1 MTKELTKSYS
11 MNDCQQRRHNHK
23 DAHDPF
29 GCPKTNSSST
39 SFLMDADHSFQT
51 TGESVLENMMMDQRR
66 RPSINTSN
74 NSKSSNGI
82 GALSNGSLFEGKQS
96 APTQT
101 TTTTSSDF
109 SQSNANRNI
118 RRMNIMDRLRR
129 LTFPT
134 NSMELMESMDG
145 TSGGVNGGGG
155 GGDVTTTTTNSSPAF
170 TDSTTTIST
179 ISDDDGDHQLPL
191 NLITPR
197 ATPIPQI
204 PRSSSDFP
212 RHDLRTNPNLPG
224 SDGNGGG
231 GLGISAAGI
240 GLGQSGLFLRNGSSL
255 ENGIPLSSINDQVR
269 RIEELN
275 DPTNLN
281 SYVSVGNNNKE
292 YPVEVDIKDCN
303 VLDGYL
309 CGYLTIHN
317 LTAEYKSLTTF
328 FDAEIIGSGG
338 NGFLT
343 RKWSADISIDRCH
356 WNRFDY
362 FRERFGDLYLDG
374 EDWGGGDD
382 ISGGGGGGD
391 IVDGYDNNI
400 HRSRLHQQQ
409 QQLQMPQR
417 PDLFRDSVIFMRW
430 KERFLVPDYRV
441 DNIPGA
447 SYAGFYY
454 MAYDKSSNNLEG
466 YYYHKDANQIAQ
478 ENGTTVEIQK
488 LDLVHKPRMT
498 SSFYEFM

>member
-1 MTKELTKSYS
+1 
-11 MNDCQQRRHNHK
+11 MNDFQQRRHNYK
-23 DAHDPF
+23 DADDPF

-39 SFLMDADHSFQT
+39 SFLTDADHSFQT

-66 RPSINTSN
+66 RPSNNTSSH
-74 NSKSSNGI
+74 SKSSNGI

-101 TTTTSSDF
+101 QTTTTFSDF
-109 SQSNANRNI
+109 NQSNSNRNI

-145 TSGGVNGGGG
+145 TSGGGGGNGG
-155 GGDVTTTTTNSSPAF
+155 VTTTAATNSSPAF
-170 TDSTTTIST
+170 TDSTTTTTTTT

-224 SDGNGGG
+224 SDDNDNGGN
-231 GLGISAAGI
+231 GLGISAAAGI
-240 GLGQSGLFLRNGSSL
+240 GLGQSGLFLRNGTSL
-255 ENGIPLSSINDQVR
+255 ENVIPLTSINDRVR

-275 DPTNLN
+275 DPTHLN
-281 SYVSVGNNNKE
+281 SYISVGNNDKE

-338 NGFLT
+338 NRFLT

-374 EDWGGGDD
+374 EDWGDD
-382 ISGGGGGGD
+382 TGGGGGN
-391 IVDGYDNNI
+391 IIDGYDNNI
-400 HRSRLHQQQ
+400 HRSRLQQQ
-409 QQLQMPQR
+409 HYQIQNQNHLQLQMPQS

-488 LDLVHKPRMT
+488 LDLVHKTRMT